1 MLKYIKAILFLFI
14 VVIQVKAQ
22 TGSQR
27 TLFLKASSDTI
38 FLDSLSI
45 VNGSLIITS
54 GNKLISNKEYI
65 LNTKKNFLILK
76 NTSDSVRISYK
87 VYPINFN
94 KEHYNKDISM
104 LNRDQSLGQ
113 NPFIINYNAIN
124 PITPIFQNDGLSK
137 NGSISRGISFGN
149 NQDVVVNSNMNL
161 QVAGKL
167 SNDINLVL
175 AATDN
180 NIPIQPDGNT
190 QQLQEFDKV
199 FIQLNDENNK
209 LIMGDFQLSRPK
221 SYFMNYY
228 KRTQGLYFENNFTL
242 DSNAIKTSKLSTKV
256 SGAISRGK
264 FARNTIIGIENNQ
277 GPYRLRG
284 ADNELFIIVLSGTEK
299 VYIDG
304 KLVERGQEKEY
315 VIDYNTSEITF
326 TAKQIITKDKRI
338 TVEFQYSERNYNRSL
353 YYVGEE
359 YKSNK
364 LDLGFHLF
372 SEQDNKNKPFQQELS
387 ATEKLLLRNIG
398 DTLSLAITDGAS
410 VSDFNTTEVFYDK
423 MDTIATSGTYNIY
436 KYSTSPDTAYRVR
449 FSYVGE
455 GNGNYKQIQS
465 LANGKVYQWTEPV
478 SGAKQ
483 GNYEPIVIIITPKQK
498 QMYVTTGA
506 YKLKKNGAIT
516 WEGALTKND
525 INTFSSAN
533 SKDDKGLGGKI
544 NFDKKIQVLKT
555 DSSQT
560 KSFIITNA
568 SYEVIDKHFSQIERF
583 RAIEFTRDWNRRNDS
598 VKNIQHIAGAQIG
611 FDLKG
616 KMKSIYT
623 GNAFIEEGNY
633 EGFRHQLMNSYLVGP
648 LSIQFNPSF
657 LQSKDKFINTNTQFY
672 RHKTNA
678 KYVFKKVAFGYID
691 ELEQNQF
698 NYKSKD
704 SVLANSY
711 AFWER
716 EGNISKAD
724 TTGNV
729 FKVFYRERTDKR
741 ASGNR
746 LKSTAYAQ
754 NYGFSADINS
764 IRNHTIR
771 ATITYRQLQILDS
784 LLINT
789 KPDNTLLSR
798 LEYSPKIWKGFIQGN
813 VFYEIGYGLEQR
825 KEYSFVQVA
834 AGQGQYYW
842 NDYNG
847 NGIKELN
854 EFEIAQYTDQATF
867 IKIFTPTNSY
877 VKAAHNQFSGSI
889 YLRPSVFKNE
899 KSNRFIKLISRFATQ
914 TVYRADNKSIATS
927 SDRIYNPFNTSIPDS
942 TLMSNNSSFRQA
954 FFFNQNSA
962 IGGFDY
968 NYQDNKIKQ
977 LLVNGLESRTTKQH
991 ELRTRI
997 NFTKAWGFFTNSTA
1011 GNKNSFAAYL
1021 GNRNYNIQFYE
1032 TEPRISYQPNTAFRT
1047 SVGYKRSEKKNAK
1060 EYGNQKASIDDILVE
1075 LKYNKLSKGSF
1086 ILRADYLR
1094 ISYNDVLNSPIAFEM
1109 LNSLKPGDNFTWNL
1123 NYQQNLSA
1131 YLQISFNYE
1140 GRKSPGNRIIHIGGA
1155 QVRAFF

>member
-1 MLKYIKAILFLFI
+1 MLKYIKAILFFLL
-14 VVIQVKAQ
+14 VVIQVNAQ
-22 TGSQR
+22 TGAQR
-27 TLFLKASSDTI
+27 TLFLKASKDTI

-45 VNGSLIITS
+45 VDGSLIITS
-54 GNKLISNKEYI
+54 GNKLISSNDYI

-76 NTSDSVRISYK
+76 NIDDSVRISYK

-94 KEHYNKDISM
+94 KEYYNKDISM

-113 NPFIINYNAIN
+113 NPFIINYNAVN

-199 FIQLNDENNK
+199 YIQLNDDNNK

-228 KRTQGLYFENNFTL
+228 KRTQGLYFENNFLL
-242 DSNAIKTSKLSTKV
+242 DSNATKTSKLTTKL
-256 SGAISRGK
+256 SGAVSRGK

-277 GPYRLRG
+277 GPYRLKG

-304 KLVERGQEKEY
+304 KLVQRGQENEY
-315 VIDYNTSEITF
+315 VIDYNTAEITF

-338 TVEFQYSERNYNRSL
+338 AVEFQYSERNYNRSL
-353 YYVGEE
+353 YYIGEE
-359 YKSNK
+359 YQSNK
-364 LDLGFHLF
+364 LDLGFHVF

-387 ATEKLLLRNIG
+387 ASEKTLLRKIG

-410 VSDFNTTEVFYDK
+410 ISDFNTTEVFYDK
-423 MDTIATSGTYNIY
+423 LDSIAASGTYPIY

-465 LANGKVYQWTEPV
+465 LANGKVYQWIEPLL
-478 SGAKQ
+478 GIKQ
-483 GNYEPIVIIITPKQK
+483 GNYEPIVVIVTPKQK
-498 QMYVTTGA
+498 QMFVTTGT
-506 YKLKKNGAIT
+506 YKLKGDGKLN
-516 WEGALTKND
+516 WEGALTRND

-533 SKDDKGLGGKI
+533 SSDDRGLGGKI
-544 NFDKKIQVLKT
+544 NFDKKFEFLKK
-555 DSSQT
+555 DSAQT
-560 KSFIITNA
+560 KSFIFTNA

-583 RAIEFTRDWNRRNDS
+583 RAVEFTRDWNRRNDS
-598 VKNIQHIAGAQIG
+598 IKNIQHIAGAQIG
-611 FDLKG
+611 FDING

-633 EGFRHQLMNSYLVGP
+633 KGFRHQLMNSYVIGP
-648 LSIQFNPSF
+648 INIQFNPSF
-657 LQSKDKFINTNTQFY
+657 LQSKDKFTNTNTQFY

-678 KYVFKKVAFGYID
+678 KYTFRKIAFGYID

-724 TTGNV
+724 TIGNV
-729 FKVFYRERTDKR
+729 FKVFYRERTDKK

-754 NYGFSADINS
+754 NYGFNADINS
-764 IRNHTIR
+764 IRNHQIR
-771 ATITYRQLQILDS
+771 VSLIYRELQILDS
-784 LLINT
+784 LLISN

-813 VFYEIGYGLEQR
+813 LFYEIGYGLEQR
-825 KEYSFVQVA
+825 KEYSFIQVA

-899 KSNRFIKLISRFATQ
+899 KSNKFIKLMSRFATQ
-914 TVYRADNKSIATS
+914 TVYRTDNKSIAES
-927 SDRIYNPFNTSIPDS
+927 SSKIYNPFDTNIPDS

-977 LLVNGLESRTTKQH
+977 LLVNGLESRATIQH

-997 NFTKAWGFFTNSTA
+997 NFTKAWGFFTNSTL
-1011 GNKNSFAAYL
+1011 GNKKSFAAYL
-1021 GNRNYNIQFYE
+1021 GNRNYTIEFYE
-1032 TEPRISYQPNTAFRT
+1032 TEPRISYQPNTSFRT
-1047 SVGYKRSEKKNAK
+1047 SIGYKKSEKKNAK
-1060 EYGNQKASIDDILVE
+1060 EYGDQKASIDDILVE

-1086 ILRADYLR
+1086 TLRADYLK
-1094 ISYNDVLNSPIAFEM
+1094 IAYNDVLNSPIAFEM

>member
-1 MLKYIKAILFLFI
+1 MKYIKAILLLLI

-22 TGSQR
+22 TGSQH
-27 TLFLKASSDTI
+27 TLYIKQSKDTI

-45 VNGSLIITS
+45 VDGSLIVTS
-54 GNKLISNKEYI
+54 GNKLISNSDYI
-65 LNTKKNFLILK
+65 LNTKKNFLLFK
-76 NTSDSVRISYK
+76 NIGDSIRISYK

-94 KEHYNKDISM
+94 KEYYNKDITM

-113 NPFIINYNAIN
+113 NPFIINYNAVN

-199 FIQLNDENNK
+199 YIQLNDEQNK

-228 KRTQGLYFENNFTL
+228 KRTQGLYFENNFLL
-242 DSNAIKTSKLSTKV
+242 DSNAIKTSRLTTKLS
-256 SGAISRGK
+256 GAVSRGK
-264 FARNTIIGIENNQ
+264 FARNVIQGVENNQ
-277 GPYRLRG
+277 GPYRLKG

-304 KLVERGQEKEY
+304 KLVQRGQENEY

-353 YYVGEE
+353 YYIGEE
-359 YKSNK
+359 YQSNK
-364 LDLGFHLF
+364 LDLGFHVF
-372 SEQDNKNKPFQQELS
+372 SEQDNKNKPFQQTLD
-387 ATEKLLLRNIG
+387 TPEKTLLRKIG

-410 VSDFNTTEVFYDK
+410 VSDFNTTEVFYQKLDS
-423 MDTIATSGTYNIY
+423 IAASGTYSIY
-436 KYSTSPDTAYRVR
+436 KYSTKPDTAYRVR

-455 GNGNYKQIQS
+455 GNGNYKQVQS
-465 LANGKVYQWTEPV
+465 LANGKVYQWLEPV
-478 SGAKQ
+478 SGIKQ
-483 GNYEPIVIIITPKQK
+483 GNYEPIVIIVTPKQK
-498 QMYVTTGA
+498 QMFVTTGT
-506 YKLKKNGAIT
+506 YKLKDDGKIN

-525 INTFSSAN
+525 INTFSPFN
-533 SKDDKGLGGKI
+533 SNDDKGYGGKL
-544 NFDKKIQVLKT
+544 NFDKKFVIAKN
-555 DSSQT
+555 DSTNT
-560 KSFIITNA
+560 KSLIITNA

-583 RAIEFTRDWNRRNDS
+583 RAIEFNRDWNRRNDS
-598 VKNIQHIAGAQIG
+598 IKNIQHIAGAQLG
-611 FDLKG
+611 FDING
-616 KMKSIYT
+616 KMKSVYT

-633 EGFRHQLMNSYLVGP
+633 QGFRHQLQNSYFIGNLN
-648 LSIQFNPSF
+648 IQFNPSF
-657 LQSKDKFINTNTQFY
+657 LQSKDKFTNTNTQFY

-678 KYVFKKVAFGYID
+678 KYVFRKVAFGYID
-691 ELEQNQF
+691 EFEQNQF

-704 SVLANSY
+704 SLLFNSY

-716 EGNISKAD
+716 EANVSKAD
-724 TTGNV
+724 STGNT
-729 FKVFYRERTDKR
+729 FKLFYRERTDKK
-741 ASGNR
+741 ASNNV
-746 LKSTAYAQ
+746 LKPTAYAQ
-754 NYGFSADINS
+754 NYGFSTDINS
-764 IRNHTIR
+764 IKNHTIR
-771 ATITYRQLQILDS
+771 ATVIYRQLQILDS
-784 LLINT
+784 LLIST

-813 VFYEIGYGLEQR
+813 IFYEIGYGLEQR

-854 EFEIAQYTDQATF
+854 EFEIAQYTDQAIF
-867 IKIFTPTNSY
+867 IKIFTPTNNY
-877 VKAAHNQFSGSI
+877 FKAAHNQFSGSI
-889 YLRPSVFKNE
+889 YLRPSVFK
-899 KSNRFIKLISRFATQ
+899 KQTSGKFIKLMSRFATQ
-914 TVYRADNKSIATS
+914 TVYRTDNKSIA
-927 SDRIYNPFNTSIPDS
+927 DADNKIYNPFDTRIPDS
-942 TLMSNNSSFRQA
+942 TLMSNNASFRQA
-954 FFFNQNSA
+954 LYFNQNSA

-968 NYQDNKIKQ
+968 TYQDNKIKQ
-977 LLVNGLESRTTKQH
+977 VLVNGLESRTTTQH

-997 NFTKAWGFFTNSTA
+997 NFTKAWGFFTNSTL
-1011 GNKNSFAAYL
+1011 GNKNSYAAYL
-1021 GNRNYNIQFYE
+1021 GNRNYTIGFYD
-1032 TEPRISYQPNTAFRT
+1032 TESKFSYQPNTSFRT
-1047 SVGYKRSEKKNAK
+1047 SIGYKKSEKQNAK
-1060 EYGNQKASIDDILVE
+1060 EYGNQKASIDDILIE

-1086 ILRADYLR
+1086 TMRADYLK
-1094 ISYNDVLNSPIAFEM
+1094 ITYNDVLNSPVAFEM